1 MTFDK
6 KIRDKNAAGGYGI
19 RGIFKDTFEF
29 VSKNLLVVVILLS
42 IIVSIIPAIS
52 GDGFLLNK
60 TTTLESR
67 TGIMKT
73 EVETDSPM
81 ESLQKAVQ
89 AIVNIL
95 FLVYFFRKAKG
106 YEFRDRGVYGKAIAK
121 SILMSL
127 FVSLVSL
134 FPLIL
139 LMVIT
144 AYLPIFMVFVAFVA
158 IALAYF
164 TSTAQI
170 AVVEDPDRKIMDSLK
185 VALSTFKQKG
195 YFKNILII
203 VLITFFITFG
213 AILLINFAVFRNFEF
228 WKSFRAL
235 TKIFESGIGGHI
247 LIFVISF
254 VINAISFYLNSVV
267 AAIYLIYSEGGDDLE
282 QYPDNLEG
290 YNEDVLKNYSENEY
304 EAENKSNFFDEYE
317 KNFYKGKDEE
327 NDGDR

>member
-170 AVVEDPDRKIMDSLK
+170 AVVEDPDRKIMSSLK
-185 VALSTFKQKG
+185 VALSTFKKKG
-195 YFKNILII
+195 YVKNILII

-213 AILLINFAVFRNFEF
+213 AMVIINFAVFQNFKF
-228 WKSFRAL
+228 WESYKAL

-247 LIFVISF
+247 LIFILSFIFNVISF
-254 VINAISFYLNSVV
+254 YFTSVV
-267 AAIYLIYSEGGDDLE
+267 AAVYLIYSEEGKYLE
-282 QYPDNLEG
+282 QYPDDLDE
-290 YNEDVLKNYSENEY
+290 YNEFVRKNYGENES
-304 EAENKSNFFDEYE
+304 ESENKSSFFEEYE
-317 KNFYKGKDEE
+317 KNFYSGKNEE
-327 NDGDR
+327 DDSK

>member
-1 MTFDK
+1 
-6 KIRDKNAAGGYGI
+6 
-19 RGIFKDTFEF
+19 
-29 VSKNLLVVVILLS
+29 
-42 IIVSIIPAIS
+42 
-52 GDGFLLNK
+52 
-60 TTTLESR
+60 
-67 TGIMKT
+67 
-73 EVETDSPM
+73 
-81 ESLQKAVQ
+81 
-89 AIVNIL
+89 
-95 FLVYFFRKAKG
+95 
-106 YEFRDRGVYGKAIAK
+106 
-121 SILMSL
+121 MSL

-170 AVVEDPDRKIMDSLK
+170 AVVEDPDRKIMSSLK
-185 VALSTFKQKG
+185 VALSTFKKKG
-195 YFKNILII
+195 YVKNILII

-213 AILLINFAVFRNFEF
+213 AILIINFAVFRNFEF

-267 AAIYLIYSEGGDDLE
+267 AAVYLIYTEGGDDLE

-290 YNEDVLKNYSENEY
+290 YNADVFNKYGENEY